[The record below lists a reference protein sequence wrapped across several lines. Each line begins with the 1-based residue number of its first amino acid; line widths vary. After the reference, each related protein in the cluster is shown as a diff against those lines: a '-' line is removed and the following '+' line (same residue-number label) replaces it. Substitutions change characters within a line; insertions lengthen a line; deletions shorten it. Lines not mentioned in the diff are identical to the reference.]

1 MSKLKYISLH
11 TVVILLAS
19 VIAIAVHALMP
30 ADTNVEDFDS
40 ILVKALTF
48 PVVASLYFILLFTH
62 CAITVSHF
70 GKNSNLSGFN
80 IGLRFGTS
88 FAIMYLLGMQEVV
101 LSASPYSEWG
111 KDFFV
116 YQLIMGISDAIPAL
130 LMCIVIGKITLKKN
144 NNHNTNRHSV
154 FHILSIVL
162 IASTFTVT
170 RVIGYHTGIVSSDLA
185 TYPIQTYIWTIL
197 FGLGIGIVYVLLRP
211 IFQNE
216 KMSVVKLS
224 FLTIGLNWMIF
235 NSFIG
240 LIFKG
245 LIWEMILRSL
255 LDIIPFCVITML
267 LDRYFRST
275 IDYKMEKNGNH

>member
-70 GKNSNLSGFN
+70 GKNSNLSGLN